1 MNKNRLFSAILSIM
15 LSIVMVAGIFPAI
28 NPVSEAVTIRAG
40 ITIVDIDTPRP
51 GVAPDYNATYGTGCT
66 STTQFDAQSEF
77 SKNGVS
83 WSRKVNANQS
93 VYLNKRN
100 SLFFEGSTYTVA
112 IVIKAAEGYKFK
124 TDGISPDVNVTINGN
139 KAKVSGIT
147 GYNISEILVVS
158 YTFDA
163 CEYKEIPNVFIT
175 GLNIPQMDDTP
186 DFEALPHS
194 DTYTVSMVGWHDD
207 TANKPMTATD
217 KFIANHEYTVE
228 VFVQANPGTKLKT
241 DDDDCPA
248 FAAKINGTAA
258 EPIYAVTN
266 GGKAAGLKISYTVS
280 PVITNIN
287 VSSIEIPEAGKA
299 PDFSCTVDSDAY
311 EIADISWEGQFGSYN
326 DLQESDTFEAGKTYR
341 LLICLRAKDG
351 FTFKTSNGD
360 VVATAKI
367 NGDTAQVNKDASS
380 NLYCEILYYYTIP
393 QDITS
398 VSVTDIAVPFAG
410 GTADMLGTVTGT
422 GYRIANIEWF
432 DSTDGYG
439 NYISNITSFS
449 EGREY
454 TVDIYLETT
463 GIYKFNLDPDYPIPD
478 ISASINGKYAK
489 VYSMGNEDEAIIS
502 FKYKTPV
509 EVITVTGIDAPVAGN
524 TPDMTAVS
532 TKAGYEI
539 HSVEWY
545 DTTSSPYTKLSA
557 TDKFAAGHKYDVNI
571 TLYAVNDYIFYVDDD
586 GYQDVSATI
595 NGNTAIVYA
604 PPADQEYG
612 TAIIGFNYTIP
623 ASHTHTPSAWKSD
636 ANGHWKEC
644 TDASCK
650 AVTNEKSAHKD
661 ADFDE
666 KCDTCAYPM
675 PLPAELI
682 LKKGCTYTVDH
693 TAKIVYVPENTS
705 PADVKASIENKY
717 FTLLN
722 FKGVAPDS
730 DKYIGSDSK
739 IQITN
744 KASKLISEY
753 VIVVKY
759 DADGNGETSSADAR
773 LALRQA
779 VGLESLGK
787 AFLLAAD
794 INNDAVVDSSDARSI
809 LRHSVGLSD

>member
-1 MNKNRLFSAILSIM
+1 MKCYI
-15 LSIVMVAGIFPAI
+15 
-28 NPVSEAVTIRAG
+28 
-40 ITIVDIDTPRP
+40 
-51 GVAPDYNATYGTGCT
+51 
-66 STTQFDAQSEF
+66 QS
-77 SKNGVS
+77 
-83 WSRKVNANQS
+83 
-93 VYLNKRN
+93 
-100 SLFFEGSTYTVA
+100 
-112 IVIKAAEGYKFK
+112 
-124 TDGISPDVNVTINGN
+124 
-139 KAKVSGIT
+139 
-147 GYNISEILVVS
+147 
-158 YTFDA
+158 
-163 CEYKEIPNVFIT
+163 
-175 GLNIPQMDDTP
+175 
-186 DFEALPHS
+186 
-194 DTYTVSMVGWHDD
+194 
-207 TANKPMTATD
+207 
-217 KFIANHEYTVE
+217 
-228 VFVQANPGTKLKT
+228 
-241 DDDDCPA
+241 
-248 FAAKINGTAA
+248 
-258 EPIYAVTN
+258 
-266 GGKAAGLKISYTVS
+266 
-280 PVITNIN
+280 
-287 VSSIEIPEAGKA
+287 SSIYWN
-299 PDFSCTVDSDAY
+299 V
-311 EIADISWEGQFGSYN
+311 
-326 DLQESDTFEAGKTYR
+326 R
-341 LLICLRAKDG
+341 L
-351 FTFKTSNGD
+351 
-360 VVATAKI
+360 I
-367 NGDTAQVNKDASS
+367 N
-380 NLYCEILYYYTIP
+380 
-393 QDITS
+393 
-398 VSVTDIAVPFAG
+398 
-410 GTADMLGTVTGT
+410 
-422 GYRIANIEWF
+422 
-432 DSTDGYG
+432 
-439 NYISNITSFS
+439 NITSFS

-463 GIYKFNLDPDYPIPD
+463 GNYSFSLDPDYDIPD
-478 ISASINGKYAK
+478 ISASVNGRSAK
-489 VYSMGNEDEAIIS
+489 VYSMGNEDEAIIF

-509 EVITVTGIDAPVAGN
+509 EVINVTGIDAPVAGN

-545 DTTSSPYTKLSA
+545 DTTSRPYTKLSA

-623 ASHTHTPSAWKSD
+623 ASHTHTPSDWKSD
-636 ANGHWKEC
+636 TNGHWKEC

-682 LKKGCTYTVDH
+682 LKKDCTYTVDH

-705 PADVKASIENKY
+705 PADVKANIENKY

-739 IQITN
+739 LQITN

-759 DADGNGETSSADAR
+759 DADGNGEASSADAR

-809 LRHSVGLSD
+809 LRHSVGLSDL